1 MLEAGVLTAIGIIWI
16 LSRFNL
22 KRIAGYATFWDIT
35 ITGVVAWLF
44 VGTYAGM
51 MTGMLAG
58 ICVSAFLTVIGRV
71 AGKERLR
78 LVRHKDEVIARP
90 RWRSVR

>member
-1 MLEAGVLTAIGIIWI
+1 MLEAGILTAIGIIWI

-22 KRIAGYATFWDIT
+22 RRIAGYATFWDIS
-35 ITGVVAWLF
+35 ITALVAWLF

-58 ICVSAFLTVIGRV
+58 LMVSAFLTIVGRT

-78 LVRHKDEVIARP
+78 LERRRGETVARP
-90 RWRSVR
+90 RWREVK